1 MPSKIEGKRVRLNMW
16 LEQRI
21 YERYKKLCKV
31 EGRSVTDVTRQLIN
45 DYIEETDR
53 RILEFAKK
61 R

>member
-1 MPSKIEGKRVRLNMW
+1 MPSKIGEKRVRLNMW

-45 DYIEETDR
+45 DYIEETDK